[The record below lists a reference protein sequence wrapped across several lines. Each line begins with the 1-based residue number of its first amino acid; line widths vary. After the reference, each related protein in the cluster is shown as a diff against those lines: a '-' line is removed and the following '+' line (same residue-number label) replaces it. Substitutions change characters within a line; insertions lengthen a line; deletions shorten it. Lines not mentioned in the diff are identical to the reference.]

1 MREGRPRRQYRSP
14 APTGPLPPPCRT
26 RPPRLRRPR
35 HPDSRPRQHT
45 TRPGSRQRSGNSSEN
60 SSDSL
65 VALVDHARAERPG
78 LDEVERN
85 VLGDRRQER
94 RAAADEDRVA
104 KDAQLVDEAEL
115 DRCRGEAGAADLDVL
130 VGRVER
136 RGDLFGEWRLGQAGV
151 ALNAV
156 ERAAEDD
163 LRERAPGVGERGRVL
178 VVLQR
183 RIRLPRE
190 HRLVEPAAQ
199 QAAPELADLLEVEAK
214 LLVARDAPSERAVA
228 VGDEAV
234 HRDAHRVDQ
243 HGLGSTPRRLAD
255 RRRALRD
262 ETAASP
268 TLSMGIASSCMSAPP
283 CSGCLLEGLYGRRTP
298 LPPSIRLS
306 PWGVRIAGR
315 FLASAVLRAGRALRG
330 YWRGLSWPYR
340 GGVLQ
345 GSGTFLM

>member
-1 MREGRPRRQYRSP
+1 MGSGHTGLSLRPGGSRTSENSYSRHSRPCSATRRRFS
-14 APTGPLPPPCRT
+14 AGPLPTGSGAGGAPVAQSSGVATLSLLPSGSLISISRAHGASST
-26 RPPRLRRPR
+26 SAPNSPAATTTTKAPRL
-35 HPDSRPRQHT
+35 T
-45 TRPGSRQRSGNSSEN
+45 TTPAHHETRTRQRSGNSSEN

-78 LDEVERN
+78 LDQVQSN
-85 VLGDRRQER
+85 VFGDRRQVR
-94 RAAADEDRVA
+94 RAAADDDRVA
-104 KDAQLVDEAEL
+104 KDAQLVNEAEL

-136 RGDLFGEWRLGQAGV
+136 RGDLFGEWRLGEAGV

-183 RIRLPRE
+183 RIRLPHQ

-214 LLVARDAPSERAVA
+214 LLVARNAPSERAVA

-243 HGLGSTPRRLAD
+243 HGLGSTRRRLAD
-255 RRRALRD
+255 RRRALR
-262 ETAASP
+262 
-268 TLSMGIASSCMSAPP
+268 
-283 CSGCLLEGLYGRRTP
+283 
-298 LPPSIRLS
+298 
-306 PWGVRIAGR
+306 
-315 FLASAVLRAGRALRG
+315 
-330 YWRGLSWPYR
+330 
-340 GGVLQ
+340 
-345 GSGTFLM
+345 